1 MMEFNKKFQVLLNM
15 TQGALKNLF
24 HYNEIASWKALCA
37 VPQKVLDVTQIEG
50 VVQNDEE
57 K

>member
-37 VPQKVLDVTQIEG
+37 VPQKVVDVTQIEG